1 MSSTPSYPG
10 HTQQSHP
17 FLGFAL
23 PVPSPLLRE
32 SVAGGKLIFNIV
44 KLIKGLEAGDGVG
57 EG

>member
-23 PVPSPLLRE
+23 CVPSPLRE